1 MARSTYVDTF
11 NRQMVPYSC
20 KERFK
25 KLADF
30 FDDRG
35 YTLFR
40 QTFDYLLPSLP
51 PTSEF
56 LYPQSY
62 LTTDVVT
69 SAPLLRDIIQ
79 VKARVEGEA
88 YTDNTRRTD
97 ADGRKLIF
105 IDECKVTQQAKRGIH
120 FSNLRLVVADV

>member
-1 MARSTYVDTF
+1 
-11 NRQMVPYSC
+11 MVPYSC